1 MARSIIVL
9 AAGAAMLALASC
21 QSYEED
27 GLGYHDAGPQL
38 IPVLSWRDTGEEVRI
53 RVPSNGCTTKDS
65 FYPEVTGSAAG
76 GWAFDLA
83 LIRVHADDCRAML
96 PTGVELSWTKD
107 ELGLP
112 DGAELRVINPR
123 NHDFH

>member
-1 MARSIIVL
+1 MPRTLML
-9 AAGAAMLALASC
+9 AAAAAVAALAGC
-21 QSYEED
+21 APLD
-27 GLGYHDAGPQL
+27 RPDPGYLDAGPEL
-38 IPVLSWRDTGEEVRI
+38 TPVLSWRDEGARVRI

-83 LIRVHADDCRAML
+83 LIRVHADDCRAVL

-112 DGAELRVINPR
+112 DGAELRVVNPR
-123 NHDFH
+123 NHDFY